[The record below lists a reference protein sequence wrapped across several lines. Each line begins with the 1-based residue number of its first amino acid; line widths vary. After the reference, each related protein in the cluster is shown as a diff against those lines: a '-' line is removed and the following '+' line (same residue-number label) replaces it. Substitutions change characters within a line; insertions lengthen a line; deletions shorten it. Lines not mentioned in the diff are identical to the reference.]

1 MAVNAHKTKQAVKT
15 PGSRGREKPSASE
28 AVIIEQVKHLAE
40 PLCEA
45 EGMELIYVEY
55 QREPSGRILRIYI
68 DRPGGVKLD
77 DCAYVSQQLGDL
89 LDVYLEQSGP
99 YSLEVSS
106 PGLDRPLG
114 KADDFEKFKGCE
126 AKIKTLHSLDGRK
139 NFKGI
144 ILGLSGGNVKLLVD
158 NETVAIPIQEIQ
170 KARLINFNGEYPC
183 L

>member
-1 MAVNAHKTKQAVKT
+1 MAVNARKTRQAVKT

-45 EGMELIYVEY
+45 EGMELVYVEY
-55 QREPSGRILRIYI
+55 HREPSGRILRIYI

-77 DCAYVSQQLGDL
+77 DCVYMSRQLGDL
-89 LDVYLEQSGP
+89 LDVYFEQSGP

-106 PGLDRPLG
+106 PGSDRPLG

-158 NETVAIPIQEIQ
+158 NKTVAIPIQEIQ